1 MQVSNKE
8 KVKSKGEGKC
18 RRSVIK
24 GNKAYRV
31 YREEQRRV
39 RLDNSLTLS

>member
-8 KVKSKGEGKC
+8 NVKSKGEGKC

-31 YREEQRRV
+31 YRGRAEESETRQ
-39 RLDNSLTLS
+39 

>member
-31 YREEQRRV
+31 YRGRAEEGETRQ
-39 RLDNSLTLS
+39 

>member
-24 GNKAYRV
+24 GSKAYRV
-31 YREEQRRV
+31 NRERAEESETRQ
-39 RLDNSLTLS
+39 

>member
-1 MQVSNKE
+1 
-8 KVKSKGEGKC
+8 VKSKGEGKC

-31 YREEQRRV
+31 YRERAEEGETRQ
-39 RLDNSLTLS
+39 

>member
-8 KVKSKGEGKC
+8 NVKSKGEGKC

-24 GNKAYRV
+24 GNEAYRG
-31 YREEQRRV
+31 YREREEEGETRQ
-39 RLDNSLTLS
+39 